1 MDRSEGVYPNESGE
15 KATKR
20 TTPYSRGQATS
31 FGFKRRTP
39 TAVKSPQAKSE
50 SRSGAS
56 SGRASPLLAEAL
68 PQPSPVSPVNNNPA
82 SGGRPINRFGFR
94 GPAGNVS
101 LVRGDKVGDTNS
113 NEALPFAPPTPIVFA
128 QKEARNNAVVDRNIL
143 TESNAS
149 SRAGSNKN
157 TPTQARLAER
167 LTFQSKQ
174 LPRPQVP
181 QLMGKASPIP
191 ASAAL
196 VGGGAVSK
204 GAKTAANRKM
214 AQHRADSSESLGA
227 DSGLGMLDSIRAAGP
242 HSGSGSSGATYS
254 GVEAAE
260 TDTLLGVEP
269 LATAELWA
277 GPGLTL
283 VSPPPPLPPL
293 PTNPSARTLEVV
305 LNQAGGTFEL
315 RDRGRKVGVTEEK
328 KPRPTSGLPR
338 PVSSI
343 PGAPTGNVVRQR
355 TLAYRPQAV
364 EKDKSSNSPSPVPH
378 ASPANKVT
386 TTASEPE
393 RDEGSGENEEKAWR
407 DRSSTE
413 KSAQRGSVAST
424 SEEEG
429 CTGSGS
435 EDQEWGHGE
444 AMADELSDEGCVS
457 FAGGIISSSGDEAG
471 SIMPQVPRVVHLTIS
486 PGVSQPSLHPLKT
499 VLEKSNERIF
509 SSSGSSA
516 SSSGGRPSSGAGVRP
531 RPGGFPNEVN
541 VRRQN
546 SQLSVSTTP
555 ASSESQDSPSPTGS
569 LSLSDGSSPGALGG
583 GFGRSCSSGADDF
596 LIDDEIADQPGL
608 TFCAGDVAAELTE
621 SFSLLQAEETSATL
635 VEGEQSKLSSA
646 SGGGVKPDDDD
657 PTILDMGLVSEG
669 NLEDDDLITQ
679 SKTNGTPRHRASS
692 IGTLSPCDSITS
704 DDLMLDFERS
714 ECSVATNSAAAPA
727 SSAASWDENAVTER
741 LACSSLPHLLDDL
754 CTTSERGRHSSSGSS
769 NSSRLMKEWT
779 NLIGA
784 HSKDNSSGGLSDG
797 GDGRTGSRQTR
808 LLRPRASSTASEAS
822 PLSTQTTPNASPGGR
837 IPLRTGSAT
846 SLRPPRQSNC
856 DNEYVQIERG
866 TYLDMFQDIVSIK
879 TMLFKLKRVL
889 QEAETLNP
897 FDSSLKNGLFYHL
910 ANSDLPSTI
919 IPNNLSEGNGV
930 SSEGEEN
937 QPNGRLEAPPSQP
950 QEEVADMKRQV
961 VFLQQQLEEVNRSK
975 VLLQR
980 QLSKCACGNGTVNC
994 SGNTSPKKEA
1004 SCNVAT
1010 QTERIRPVS
1019 MGPILQNCPTD
1030 GSGGGPLVSNLSEM
1044 KRKSCESSLPSP
1056 RGGMSVN
1063 RRLPVSTAVSKR
1075 PGTVRH
1081 WK

>member
-1 MDRSEGVYPNESGE
+1 MDRSEGAYPSDSGE

-31 FGFKRRTP
+31 FGFKRRTT
-39 TAVKSPQAKSE
+39 TAVKSPQVKPE
-50 SRSGAS
+50 TRSGAS
-56 SGRASPLLAEAL
+56 SGRASPSLSEAV
-68 PQPSPVSPVNNNPA
+68 PTPTPVSPANS
-82 SGGRPINRFGFR
+82 SGIPNRPVNRFGFR

-128 QKEARNNAVVDRNIL
+128 QKETRNVDRNIL

-181 QLMGKASPIP
+181 QLMGKVSPIP
-191 ASAAL
+191 ASTAL
-196 VGGGAVSK
+196 VGVGGGAVSK

-227 DSGLGMLDSIRAAGP
+227 DSGLGMLDSSRNAGP

-269 LATAELWA
+269 LATAELWT

-328 KPRPTSGLPR
+328 KARPSSGLPR
-338 PVSSI
+338 PVSNAA
-343 PGAPTGNVVRQR
+343 GAAVAGNVVRQR
-355 TLAYRPQAV
+355 SMAYKPQVA
-364 EKDKSSNSPSPVPH
+364 EKDKNANSASPVPH
-378 ASPANKVT
+378 PSPANKV

-413 KSAQRGSVAST
+413 KSTGPRASIVST

-457 FAGGIISSSGDEAG
+457 FAGGIISSSGDEAA
-471 SIMPQVPRVVHLTIS
+471 SIMPTVPRVVHLTIS
-486 PGVSQPSLHPLKT
+486 PGVSQTTLHPLKT
-499 VLEKSNERIF
+499 VLEKSNERVF

-516 SSSGGRPSSGAGVRP
+516 SSSGGRPGSGAGVRP
-531 RPGGFPNEVN
+531 RPGTFPNEVT

-621 SFSLLQAEETSATL
+621 SFSLLQPEETSATL
-635 VEGEQSKLSSA
+635 VEGDYSKLSSA
-646 SGGGVKPDDDD
+646 SAGGLKPDDDD
-657 PTILDMGLVSEG
+657 PTILDAGLVSEG

-679 SKTNGTPRHRASS
+679 SKTNGTPRRRASS

-714 ECSVATNSAAAPA
+714 EGSFSVATNSAAAA
-727 SSAASWDENAVTER
+727 VSSAASWDENAVTER

-754 CTTSERGRHSSSGSS
+754 CTTSECARHSSSGSS
-769 NSSRLMKEWT
+769 NSSRLMKEWS

-797 GDGRTGSRQTR
+797 ADGRTGSRQTR

-822 PLSTQTTPNASPGGR
+822 NLSNQNTPNASPGGR

-919 IPNNLSEGNGV
+919 IPTALGEGNGV
-930 SSEGEEN
+930 SSDGEEN
-937 QPNGRLEAPPSQP
+937 QPNGQLDVPPSQP
-950 QEEVADMKRQV
+950 QEEVADMRRQV

-980 QLSKCACGNGTVNC
+980 QLSKCACGNGAVNC

-1019 MGPILQNCPTD
+1019 MGPILQSCPTD
-1030 GSGGGPLVSNLSEM
+1030 GSGGGPLVSNLSEI
-1044 KRKSCESSLPSP
+1044 KKKTCESALPSP
-1056 RGGMSVN
+1056 KAGIGIS
-1063 RRLPVSTAVSKR
+1063 RRLPVSTPSKR
-1075 PGTVRH
+1075 PSAVRH